1 MQRTYSDEIY
11 TIAQIQAFL
20 KPVFENYD
28 VKKAVLFGSYAK
40 GIADEKSDVDILVDS
55 GLRGLHFFGLLE
67 DVVESLNKYV
77 DLIDV
82 IEIRRGSDIEKDI
95 ERRGIVIYEKS

>member
-1 MQRTYSDEIY
+1 M
-11 TIAQIQAFL
+11 
-20 KPVFENYD
+20 
-28 VKKAVLFGSYAK
+28 KKAM
-40 GIADEKSDVDILVDS
+40 GILIDS

-67 DVVESLNKYV
+67 DVVDSLNKYV